1 MDFGKIFSRALKYPL
16 NLQAFILLFLVNL
29 VSSYF
34 SFNLIALTSPT
45 EISSIASFSIS
56 LMPLLAVSIIVTIF
70 LMALY
75 VDNAAKYFSGSRKS
89 LSKSIA
95 TAKKKF
101 FRLLGVQVLLMLILL
116 MFTVPTLASFAIGSA
131 LGSSAAAI
139 GTVIS
144 MAAMFIVV
152 FFIFL
157 APYIA
162 VLENYGVFGSIK
174 ASVSLVRKN
183 KLNMLAFWVVYLI
196 ISIGVGLLS
205 LPITLIYSLSLTSVS
220 PIILILQSL
229 ISTYTAL
236 FAYSAFTNFYLN
248 AKKK

>member
-16 NLQAFILLFLVNL
+16 NVQAFILLFLVNL
-29 VSSYF
+29 ASSYS

-45 EISSIASFSIS
+45 EILSIASFSIS
-56 LMPLLAVSIIVTIF
+56 LVPLAVSIIVTIF
-70 LMALY
+70 LMGLY
-75 VDNAAKYFSGSRKS
+75 IDNAAKYFSGSRKS

-95 TAKKKF
+95 IAKKKF

-116 MFTVPTLASFAIGSA
+116 LFTVPVLASIAIGAA
-131 LGSSAAAI
+131 LGSLAAAI
-139 GTVIS
+139 GNVIS

-162 VLENYGVFGSIK
+162 VLENYGVLGSIK
-174 ASVSLVRKN
+174 ASVNVVRKN
-183 KLNMLAFWVVYLI
+183 KLNMLAFWIVYML
-196 ISIGVGLLS
+196 ISIGAGLLS
-205 LPITLIYSLSLTSVS
+205 LPVTLGSISLLEQLNVA
-220 PIILILQSL
+220 IMVLQSL